1 MNPRDVELPADVIAH
16 ATRGDKIAAI
26 KILREQSGLSL
37 KDAKAAIEAHL
48 AGSQRGAPPFAAHE
62 PQQAPRIPRA
72 AIVALENGRM
82 IEAIKHYRETS
93 GAELKDCNEALSRH
107 LADNPVL
114 HAKFKAAA
122 AAASRRALGKFAG
135 ILFVLS
141 MVTVVYLYATG
152 QLQ

>member
-1 MNPRDVELPADVIAH
+1 MNPRDVELPADAIAH

-37 KDAKAAIEAHL
+37 KDAKAAVEAHL
-48 AGSQRGAPPFAAHE
+48 ANSQRGASRFAAHE
-62 PQQAPRIPRA
+62 PRQAPRIPRG
-72 AIVALENGRM
+72 AIIALENGRM
-82 IEAIKHYRETS
+82 IEAVKHYRETN
-93 GAELKDCNEALSRH
+93 GTGLKDSKEALERH
-107 LADNPVL
+107 LADTPAL
-114 HAKFKAAA
+114 HAKFKTAA

-135 ILFVLS
+135 FLFVLS